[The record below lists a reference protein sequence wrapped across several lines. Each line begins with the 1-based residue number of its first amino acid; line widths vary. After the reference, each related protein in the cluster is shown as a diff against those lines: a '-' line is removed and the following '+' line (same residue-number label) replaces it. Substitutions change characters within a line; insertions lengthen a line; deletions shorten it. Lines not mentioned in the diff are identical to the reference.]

1 MNLDELITMLEAAD
15 PRMVIRRGFDNP
27 HSYRGYYDELAFEP
41 TSNVTVGSMLEAARD
56 AHGSTYTGWK
66 GGDFTMDGCTACW
79 LSFEG
84 SASGETLGRT
94 LVALMLE
101 AAA

>member
-1 MNLDELITMLEAAD
+1 MSLDELIEMLMAAD
-15 PRMVIRRGFDNP
+15 PTKVVRHGFENP

-41 TSNVTVGSMLEAARD
+41 AVNVTVGSMLEAAQD
-56 AHGSTYTGWK
+56 AWGTTYTGWK
-66 GGDFTMDGCTACW
+66 GGDFTMKGYTDCW

-94 LVALMLE
+94 LVTYMLE
-101 AAA
+101 DSK